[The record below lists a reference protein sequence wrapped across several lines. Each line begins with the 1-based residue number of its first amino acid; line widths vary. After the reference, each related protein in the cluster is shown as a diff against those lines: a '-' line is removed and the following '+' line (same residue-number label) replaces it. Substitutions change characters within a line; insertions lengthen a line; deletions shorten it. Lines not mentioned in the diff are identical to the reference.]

1 MDSHNITFDIS
12 DEAKKLGLKVACFI
26 MEGVENKEHQ
36 PAFDLYLEQET
47 NRVLQHLSRE
57 NLKIDPILQGFR
69 LLHERIG
76 CSNRK
81 NIAASENL
89 LKFLLKTGHLPRVN
103 LLVDIYN
110 LVSVKSR
117 LALGAHD
124 TKYIGGNV
132 HLKITTGQEG
142 FWPIGSPEPDSV
154 KSGEYAYIDD
164 DNDIICRLEVRQV
177 EKTKVT
183 PDTKDCFYIV
193 QGNPSTSPE
202 ALKYA
207 TEDLID
213 LTQRFCGGQEH
224 ILYKPW

>member
-1 MDSHNITFDIS
+1 MDSRNITFDVS
-12 DEAKKLGLKVACFI
+12 NNVLELGLTVACFV
-26 MEGVENKEHQ
+26 MGGLENTEST
-36 PAFDLYLEQET
+36 PSFDLYLEQQT
-47 NRVLQHLSRE
+47 NLILQNLSRE
-57 NLKIDPILQGFR
+57 NIKDDPVLQGFR
-69 LLHERIG
+69 LLHERVG

-110 LVSVKSR
+110 LVSIKSH

-124 TKYIGGNV
+124 IKYIGGNV
-132 HLKITTGQEG
+132 HLKMTTGQES
-142 FWPIGSPEPDSV
+142 FWPIGSNEPDSV
-154 KSGEYAYIDD
+154 RPGEYAYVDD

-183 PDTKDCFYIV
+183 LNTKECFYIL
-193 QGNPSTSPE
+193 QGNPLTSSDV
-202 ALKYA
+202 LKAA
-207 TEDLID
+207 TENLID
-213 LTQRFCGGQEH
+213 LTQRFCCGQAR